1 MGERREAPERF
12 RFRFRFRPIV
22 ISQDRFS
29 CDRSFVL

>member
-1 MGERREAPERF
+1 MGERREAPE